1 MRTTIAAIVA
11 IAAIVIAILGAHDL
25 RTRNELEA
33 YKRAYS
39 QLEYACEY
47 AVRVQDDLNEIDLHV
62 CNPDIEGYERLKDA
76 RTASSRAWTALE
88 EVRRWLYRAQDTV
101 RPYRIR

>member
-1 MRTTIAAIVA
+1 MRAAITA
-11 IAAIVIAILGAHDL
+11 IAAIVTIIALLSAHNL

-33 YKRAYS
+33 YKRACS

-47 AVRVQDDLNEIDLHV
+47 AVRVQDDLNEIDLHI
-62 CNPDIEGYERLKDA
+62 CDPAGAGYERLTGA

-88 EVRRWLYRAQDTV
+88 DVKHWLREAQDVV